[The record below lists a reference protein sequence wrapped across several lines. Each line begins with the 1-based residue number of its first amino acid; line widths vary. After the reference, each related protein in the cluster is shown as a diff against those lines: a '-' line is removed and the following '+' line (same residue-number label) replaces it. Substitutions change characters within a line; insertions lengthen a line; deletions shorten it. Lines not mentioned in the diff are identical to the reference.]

1 MSSVDGCPC
10 CNKQIDYNAGEFP
23 DSNILLNAHTLLQ
36 QVQNV
41 GSTSGPLGSD
51 CNSRFPAQLKKR
63 LRKFPSLGN
72 GNDPFCWCFH
82 HLFWSKGYTS
92 LSSPHHH
99 RPTIQKLQVPPFPS
113 PSFPLSAADALF
125 TRPTLKRGH
134 GNERTTIHTVCCCLG
149 RQPASRVMQCFEQC
163 YHLLIIFEAYLRP

>member
-10 CNKQIDYNAGEFP
+10 YNKQIDYNAGEFP
-23 DSNILLNAHTLLQ
+23 DSNILLTAHTPLQ

-51 CNSRFPAQLKKR
+51 CNSRFPAQLKTR
-63 LRKFPSLGN
+63 LKKFLSLGN

-92 LSSPHHH
+92 LSLVRIIIIGPPS
-99 RPTIQKLQVPPFPS
+99 KSCKFLPFPS
-113 PSFPLSAADALF
+113 LFSLPLSLS
-125 TRPTLKRGH
+125 P
-134 GNERTTIHTVCCCLG
+134 
-149 RQPASRVMQCFEQC
+149 PPMP
-163 YHLLIIFEAYLRP
+163 YLPVPL